1 MKRVAGWLLIAMALT
16 SSAAASELKPSD
28 LVGATPRQGLAS
40 ESIYFVMTD
49 RYANAD
55 RSNDMGGEGSQGG
68 FNPASDGH
76 FHGGDFKG
84 LTQNID
90 RIKRMGFTAI
100 WITPP
105 FVQNSVQ
112 GNSAA
117 YHGYWGIDFTTI
129 DPHLGTEA
137 DFAAFVDAAHSR
149 GIKVILDIVMNH
161 TGDIIRYKDGN
172 DFVPSGQ
179 TKQAYV
185 PEGSPVKKPEW
196 LNDLNNYTN
205 RGDATSCGWSGED
218 CLINGDFFGLDDIN
232 TAKDEVVQ
240 GWIDVYGSWVKKYKI
255 DGFRIDTAKHLD
267 PAFLPKFTAGIK
279 QAAAEA
285 GIKDFTMFGEF
296 YDNNP
301 DVLSRYLRDSALP
314 SVLDFAGR
322 DAVIDF
328 AARPNSASSL
338 SEWLGVDDL
347 YNLGNESNAY
357 SLVTFGGNHDMGRLA
372 YGLTSKE
379 VLGGR
384 ELLNRVK
391 LAHSIL
397 FLSRGAPVVFYGDEV
412 GMMGVG
418 GDRSARQDM
427 FPTLVSSW
435 QTEERVG
442 TKPIGKATS
451 LSTAAEKHPIATH
464 IRSLNALRKA
474 HPTLARGSMTVRY
487 AKNSVVAWSKLLPTE
502 RREYVVLANSQ
513 NQAVTVTVNT
523 STPSSRFAALFGTK
537 VALKSDA
544 KGALKVTIPASS
556 TVVFRADKSLSPGTE
571 APTVTLS
578 LTNGMLTA
586 KLASTRD
593 LPSITFTG
601 RDCSTCEWK
610 ALGTDD
616 AAPFRFMLTDKSI
629 KEVVAVIR
637 TSDGKVRESLPLA
650 VN

>member
-1 MKRVAGWLLIAMALT
+1 MALT
-16 SSAAASELKPSD
+16 SSVAASELKPSD
-28 LVGATPRQGLAS
+28 MVGISPRQGLAS
-40 ESIYFVMTD
+40 DSIYFVMTD

-55 RSNDMGGEGSQGG
+55 RANDMGGAGSQGG

-90 RIKRMGFTAI
+90 RIKRLGFTAI

-105 FVQNSVQ
+105 FIQNPVQ

-149 GIKVILDIVMNH
+149 GIKVFLDIVMNH
-161 TGDIIRYKDGN
+161 TGDIIRYRDGN

-185 PEGSPVKKPEW
+185 PEGSPVKKPGW

-232 TAKDEVVQ
+232 TTKDEVVR
-240 GWIDVYGSWVKKYKI
+240 GWIDVYGSWVRKYKI

-301 DVLSRYLRDSALP
+301 EVLSRYLRDSVLP
-314 SVLDFAGR
+314 SVLDFASR

-328 AARPNSASSL
+328 AARPNSASAL
-338 SEWLGVDDL
+338 SKWLGADDL

-384 ELLNRVK
+384 ELLNRVQ

-397 FLSRGAPVVFYGDEV
+397 FLSRGAPVVYYGDEV

-418 GDRSARQDM
+418 GDRAARQDM

-442 TKPIGKATS
+442 AKPIGKATS
-451 LSTAAEKHPIATH
+451 LSAAAEKHPIAVH

-474 HPTLARGSMTVRY
+474 HPTLASGSMTVRY
-487 AKNSVVAWSKLLPTE
+487 AKNSVVAWSKLLPLE
-502 RREYVVLANSQ
+502 RREYVVLANSE
-513 NQAVTVTVNT
+513 NKPVTVTVKT
-523 STPSSRFAALFGTK
+523 STPSMRFSALYGTK
-537 VALKSDA
+537 SAVKSDA
-544 KGALKVTIPASS
+544 KGAVKITIPAVAA
-556 TVVFRADKSLSPGTE
+556 VVLKADKPLPATNE
-571 APTVTLS
+571 APAIALS
-578 LTNGMLTA
+578 LRNGILTA
-586 KLASTRD
+586 VPTIGND
-593 LPSITFTG
+593 LPSVTFAG
-601 RDCSTCEWK
+601 RDCATCAWR

-616 AAPFRFMLTDKSI
+616 AAPFRFMLMDKSI

-650 VN
+650 VS